1 VTFKAID
8 QQPGRQVSLPPAIK
22 GTACERNWYAVFTI
36 PQNEK
41 LVVKHL
47 DMRQLESF
55 LPTYEAVRVWRNRQ
69 RIKLVLPL
77 FPTYLFVHINP
88 REREKVLQSPGV
100 VQIVGNKREYF
111 PVPDSE
117 IEFLRSGVCGHGI
130 EPFRELVIGEKVRIK
145 SGVLQGVQGTLVR
158 KSGSMRFVLTLE
170 LINQHAAIQVDAE
183 DLEPILS

>member
-8 QQPGRQVSLPPAIK
+8 QQPGRQVSLPPVIK